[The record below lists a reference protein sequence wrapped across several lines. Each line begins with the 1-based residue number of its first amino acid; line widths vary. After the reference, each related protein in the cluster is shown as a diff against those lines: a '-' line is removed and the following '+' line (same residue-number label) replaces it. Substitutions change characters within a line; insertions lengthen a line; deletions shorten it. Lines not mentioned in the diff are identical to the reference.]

1 MDTELLKTFLEVS
14 RTRHFGRAAES
25 LYLTQS
31 AVSFRIRQLENQL
44 GVNLFTRH
52 RNNIRLT
59 AAGEKLL
66 PYAETLMSTWQAAR
80 KEVAHT
86 SRHNEFSIGASASLW
101 ECMLN
106 QWLGRLYQNQDAHTG
121 LQFEARIAQ
130 RQSLVKQL
138 HERQL
143 DLLITT
149 EAPKMDEF
157 RGLMLNRTKTH
168 VRREKPSKKSTNGRW
183 CPFCANLRLKRH
195 RFEGVFQCPLYFDL
209 SDKKLLT
216 CETVRLSVKP
226 QFSSQLLG
234 YFTLA
239 LYTSAPS
246 KLKGDLNY
254 LRLEWGP
261 DFQQHEAG
269 LIGADEVPILTT
281 SSAEL
286 AQQQIA
292 MLNGCTWLPVSW
304 ARKKGGLHTVVDS
317 TTLSRPLYAIWLQ
330 NSDKNALIRDLLK
343 INVLDEVY

>member
-1 MDTELLKTFLEVS
+1 MESTVDTELLKTFLEVS
-14 RTRHFGRAAES
+14 RTRHFGRAAEA

-59 AAGEKLL
+59 TAGEKLL
-66 PYAETLMSTWQAAR
+66 PYAETLMNTWQAAR

-106 QWLGRLYQNQDAHTG
+106 AWLGRLYQLQEPQSG

-157 RGLMLNRTKTH
+157 
-168 VRREKPSKKSTNGRW
+168 
-183 CPFCANLRLKRH
+183 
-195 RFEGVFQCPLYFDL
+195 
-209 SDKKLLT
+209 
-216 CETVRLSVKP
+216 
-226 QFSSQLLG
+226 SSQLLG
-234 YFTLA
+234 HFTLA
-239 LYTSAPS
+239 LYCSSPARKKS
-246 KLKGDLNY
+246 ELNY

-261 DFQQHEAG
+261 DFQQHETG
-269 LIGADEVPILTT
+269 LIAADEVPVLTT

-286 AQQQIA
+286 ARQQLSA
-292 MLNGCTWLPVSW
+292 LNGCSWLPVNW
-304 ARKKGGLHTVVDS
+304 ANEKGGLHTVADS
-317 TTLSRPLYAIWLQ
+317 ATLSRPLYAIWLQ
-330 NSDKNALIRDLLK
+330 NSDKYSLICDLLK
-343 INVLDEVY
+343 TDLLDEQ

>member
-14 RTRHFGRAAES
+14 RTRHFGRAAEV

-59 AAGEKLL
+59 TAGEKLL
-66 PYAETLMSTWQAAR
+66 PYAETLMNTWQAAR

-106 QWLGRLYQNQDAHTG
+106 AWLGRLYQLQEPQSG

-157 RGLMLNRTKTH
+157 
-168 VRREKPSKKSTNGRW
+168 
-183 CPFCANLRLKRH
+183 
-195 RFEGVFQCPLYFDL
+195 
-209 SDKKLLT
+209 
-216 CETVRLSVKP
+216 
-226 QFSSQLLG
+226 SSQLLG
-234 YFTLA
+234 HFTLA
-239 LYTSAPS
+239 LYCSSPARKKS
-246 KLKGDLNY
+246 ELNY

-261 DFQQHEAG
+261 DFQQHETG
-269 LIGADEVPILTT
+269 LIAADEVPVLTT

-286 AQQQIA
+286 ARQQLSA
-292 MLNGCTWLPVSW
+292 LNGCSWLPVNW
-304 ARKKGGLHTVVDS
+304 VNEKGGLHTVADS
-317 TTLSRPLYAIWLQ
+317 ATLSRPLYAIWLQ
-330 NSDKNALIRDLLK
+330 NSDKYSLICDLLK
-343 INVLDEVY
+343 TDVLDDQ

>member
-14 RTRHFGRAAES
+14 RTRHFGRAAEA

-59 AAGEKLL
+59 TAGEKLL
-66 PYAETLMSTWQAAR
+66 PYAETLMNTWQAAR

-106 QWLGRLYQNQDAHTG
+106 AWLGRLYQLQEPQSG

-157 RGLMLNRTKTH
+157 
-168 VRREKPSKKSTNGRW
+168 
-183 CPFCANLRLKRH
+183 
-195 RFEGVFQCPLYFDL
+195 
-209 SDKKLLT
+209 
-216 CETVRLSVKP
+216 
-226 QFSSQLLG
+226 SSQLLG
-234 YFTLA
+234 HFTLA
-239 LYTSAPS
+239 LYCSSPAHKKS
-246 KLKGDLNY
+246 ELNY

-261 DFQQHEAG
+261 DFQQHETG
-269 LIGADEVPILTT
+269 LIAADEVPVLTT

-286 AQQQIA
+286 ARQQLSA
-292 MLNGCTWLPVSW
+292 LNGCSWLPVNW
-304 ARKKGGLHTVVDS
+304 ANEKGGLHTVADS
-317 TTLSRPLYAIWLQ
+317 ATLSRPLYAIWLQ
-330 NSDKNALIRDLLK
+330 NSDKYSLICDLLK
-343 INVLDEVY
+343 TDVLDEQ

>member
-14 RTRHFGRAAES
+14 RTRHFGRAAEA

-59 AAGEKLL
+59 TAGEKLL
-66 PYAETLMSTWQAAR
+66 PHAETLMNTWQAAR

-106 QWLGRLYQNQDAHTG
+106 TWLGRLYQLQEPQSG

-157 RGLMLNRTKTH
+157 
-168 VRREKPSKKSTNGRW
+168 
-183 CPFCANLRLKRH
+183 
-195 RFEGVFQCPLYFDL
+195 
-209 SDKKLLT
+209 
-216 CETVRLSVKP
+216 
-226 QFSSQLLG
+226 SSQLLG
-234 YFTLA
+234 HFTLA
-239 LYTSAPS
+239 LYCSSPARKKS
-246 KLKGDLNY
+246 ELNY

-261 DFQQHEAG
+261 DFQQHETG
-269 LIGADEVPILTT
+269 LIAADEVPVLTT

-286 AQQQIA
+286 ARQQLSA
-292 MLNGCTWLPVSW
+292 LNGCSWLPVNW
-304 ARKKGGLHTVVDS
+304 ANEKGGLHTVADS
-317 TTLSRPLYAIWLQ
+317 ATLSRPLYAIWLQ
-330 NSDKNALIRDLLK
+330 NSDKYSLICDLLK
-343 INVLDEVY
+343 TDVLDEQ

>member
-14 RTRHFGRAAES
+14 RTRHFGRAAEA

-66 PYAETLMSTWQAAR
+66 PYAETLMNTWQAAR

-106 QWLGRLYQNQDAHTG
+106 DWLERLYQTQEPQTS

-157 RGLMLNRTKTH
+157 
-168 VRREKPSKKSTNGRW
+168 
-183 CPFCANLRLKRH
+183 
-195 RFEGVFQCPLYFDL
+195 
-209 SDKKLLT
+209 
-216 CETVRLSVKP
+216 
-226 QFSSQLLG
+226 SSQLLG
-234 YFTLA
+234 HFTLA
-239 LYTSAPS
+239 LYCAKPS
-246 KLKGDLNY
+246 MLKDALNY

-269 LIGADEVPILTT
+269 LIAADEVPLLTT

-286 AQQQIA
+286 ARRQLPA
-292 MLNGCTWLPVSW
+292 LKGCTWLPTTW
-304 ARKKGGLHTVVDS
+304 AKEKGGLHTVADS
-317 TTLSRPLYAIWLQ
+317 ATLSRPLYAIWLQ
-330 NSDKNALIRDLLK
+330 NSDKHALIKDLLK
-343 INVLDEVY
+343 INVLAE

>member
-1 MDTELLKTFLEVS
+1 MESTVDTELLKTFLEVS
-14 RTRHFGRAAES
+14 RTRHFGRAAEA

-59 AAGEKLL
+59 TAGEKLL
-66 PYAETLMSTWQAAR
+66 PYAETLMNTWQAAR

-106 QWLGRLYQNQDAHTG
+106 AWLGRLYQLQEPQSG

-157 RGLMLNRTKTH
+157 
-168 VRREKPSKKSTNGRW
+168 
-183 CPFCANLRLKRH
+183 
-195 RFEGVFQCPLYFDL
+195 
-209 SDKKLLT
+209 
-216 CETVRLSVKP
+216 
-226 QFSSQLLG
+226 SSQLLG
-234 YFTLA
+234 HFTLA
-239 LYTSAPS
+239 LYCSSPARKKS
-246 KLKGDLNY
+246 ELNY

-261 DFQQHEAG
+261 DFQQHETG
-269 LIGADEVPILTT
+269 LIAADEVPVLTT

-286 AQQQIA
+286 ARQQLSA
-292 MLNGCTWLPVSW
+292 LNGCSWLPVNW
-304 ARKKGGLHTVVDS
+304 ANEKGGLHTVANS
-317 TTLSRPLYAIWLQ
+317 ATLSRPLYAIWLQ
-330 NSDKNALIRDLLK
+330 NSDKYSLICDLLK
-343 INVLDEVY
+343 TDVLDEQ

>member
-14 RTRHFGRAAES
+14 RTRHFGRAAEA

-44 GVNLFTRH
+44 GVNLFTQH

-66 PYAETLMSTWQAAR
+66 PYAETLMNTWQAAR
-80 KEVAHT
+80 KEVANT

-106 QWLGRLYQNQDAHTG
+106 DWLGRLYQLQEPQSG

-157 RGLMLNRTKTH
+157 
-168 VRREKPSKKSTNGRW
+168 
-183 CPFCANLRLKRH
+183 
-195 RFEGVFQCPLYFDL
+195 
-209 SDKKLLT
+209 
-216 CETVRLSVKP
+216 
-226 QFSSQLLG
+226 SSQLLG
-234 YFTLA
+234 HFTLA
-239 LYTSAPS
+239 LYCSSPARMKS
-246 KLKGDLNY
+246 ELNY

-261 DFQQHEAG
+261 DFQQHETG
-269 LIGADEVPILTT
+269 LIAADEVPVLTT

-286 AQQQIA
+286 ARQQLSA
-292 MLNGCTWLPVSW
+292 LNGCSWLPVNW
-304 ARKKGGLHTVVDS
+304 ANEKGGLHTVADS
-317 TTLSRPLYAIWLQ
+317 ATLSRPLYAIWLQ
-330 NSDKNALIRDLLK
+330 NSDKYSLIRDLLK
-343 INVLDEVY
+343 TDVLDEK

>member
-1 MDTELLKTFLEVS
+1 MERVVDTELLKTFLEVS
-14 RTRHFGRAAES
+14 RTRHFGRAAEA

-66 PYAETLMSTWQAAR
+66 PYAETLMNTWQAAR
-80 KEVAHT
+80 KEVANT

-106 QWLGRLYQNQDAHTG
+106 DWLKRLYQSQEPQSS

-149 EAPKMDEF
+149 ETPKMDE
-157 RGLMLNRTKTH
+157 
-168 VRREKPSKKSTNGRW
+168 
-183 CPFCANLRLKRH
+183 
-195 RFEGVFQCPLYFDL
+195 
-209 SDKKLLT
+209 
-216 CETVRLSVKP
+216 
-226 QFSSQLLG
+226 FSSQLLG

-239 LYTSAPS
+239 LYCSSPS
-246 KLKGDLNY
+246 QTKDELNY

-269 LIGADEVPILTT
+269 LIAGDEVPVLTT

-286 AQQQIA
+286 ARQQLSVIK
-292 MLNGCTWLPVSW
+292 GFSWLPVNW
-304 ARKKGGLHTVVDS
+304 AKIKSDLHTVTDS
-317 TTLSRPLYAIWLQ
+317 TTLSRPLYAVWLQ
-330 NSDKNALIRDLLK
+330 NSDKNGLICDLLRTD
-343 INVLDEVY
+343 ILEN

>member
-1 MDTELLKTFLEVS
+1 MESTVDTELLKTFLEVS
-14 RTRHFGRAAES
+14 RTRHFGRAAEA

-59 AAGEKLL
+59 TAGEKLL
-66 PYAETLMSTWQAAR
+66 PYAEKLMNTWQAAR

-106 QWLGRLYQNQDAHTG
+106 AWLGRLYQLQEPQSG

-157 RGLMLNRTKTH
+157 
-168 VRREKPSKKSTNGRW
+168 
-183 CPFCANLRLKRH
+183 
-195 RFEGVFQCPLYFDL
+195 
-209 SDKKLLT
+209 
-216 CETVRLSVKP
+216 
-226 QFSSQLLG
+226 SSQLLG
-234 YFTLA
+234 HFTLA
-239 LYTSAPS
+239 LYCSSPARKKS
-246 KLKGDLNY
+246 ELNY

-261 DFQQHEAG
+261 DFQQHETG
-269 LIGADEVPILTT
+269 LIAADEVPVLTT

-286 AQQQIA
+286 ARQQLSA
-292 MLNGCTWLPVSW
+292 LNGCSWLPVNW
-304 ARKKGGLHTVVDS
+304 ANEKGGLHTVADS
-317 TTLSRPLYAIWLQ
+317 ATLSRPLYAIWLQ
-330 NSDKNALIRDLLK
+330 NSDKYSLICDLLK
-343 INVLDEVY
+343 TDVLDDQ

>member
-1 MDTELLKTFLEVS
+1 MERVVDTELLKTFLEVS
-14 RTRHFGRAAES
+14 RTRHFGRAAEA

-66 PYAETLMSTWQAAR
+66 PYAETLMNTWQAAR
-80 KEVAHT
+80 KEVANT

-106 QWLGRLYQNQDAHTG
+106 DWLKRLYQSQEPQSS

-149 EAPKMDEF
+149 ETPKMDE
-157 RGLMLNRTKTH
+157 
-168 VRREKPSKKSTNGRW
+168 
-183 CPFCANLRLKRH
+183 
-195 RFEGVFQCPLYFDL
+195 
-209 SDKKLLT
+209 
-216 CETVRLSVKP
+216 
-226 QFSSQLLG
+226 FSSQLLG

-239 LYTSAPS
+239 LYCSSPS
-246 KLKGDLNY
+246 QTKDELNY

-269 LIGADEVPILTT
+269 LIAGDEVPVLTT

-286 AQQQIA
+286 ARQQLSVIK
-292 MLNGCTWLPVSW
+292 GFSWLPVNW
-304 ARKKGGLHTVVDS
+304 AKTKSDLHTVTDS
-317 TTLSRPLYAIWLQ
+317 TTLSRPLYAVWLQ
-330 NSDKNALIRDLLK
+330 NSDKNGLICDLLRTN
-343 INVLDEVY
+343 ILEN

>member
-1 MDTELLKTFLEVS
+1 MESTVDTELLKTFLEVS
-14 RTRHFGRAAES
+14 RTRHFGRAAEV

-59 AAGEKLL
+59 TAGEKLL
-66 PYAETLMSTWQAAR
+66 PYAETLMNTWQAAR

-106 QWLGRLYQNQDAHTG
+106 AWLGRLYQLQEPQSG

-157 RGLMLNRTKTH
+157 
-168 VRREKPSKKSTNGRW
+168 
-183 CPFCANLRLKRH
+183 
-195 RFEGVFQCPLYFDL
+195 
-209 SDKKLLT
+209 
-216 CETVRLSVKP
+216 
-226 QFSSQLLG
+226 SSQLLG
-234 YFTLA
+234 HFTLA
-239 LYTSAPS
+239 LYCSSPARKKS
-246 KLKGDLNY
+246 ELNY

-261 DFQQHEAG
+261 DFQQHETG
-269 LIGADEVPILTT
+269 LIAADEVPVLTT

-286 AQQQIA
+286 ARQQLSA
-292 MLNGCTWLPVSW
+292 LNGCSWLPVNW
-304 ARKKGGLHTVVDS
+304 VNEKGGLHTVADS
-317 TTLSRPLYAIWLQ
+317 ATLSRPLYAIWLQ
-330 NSDKNALIRDLLK
+330 NSDKYSLICDLLK
-343 INVLDEVY
+343 TDVLDDQ

>member
-14 RTRHFGRAAES
+14 RTRHFGRAAEA

-66 PYAETLMSTWQAAR
+66 PYAETLMNTWQAAR
-80 KEVAHT
+80 KEVANT

-101 ECMLN
+101 ECLLMD
-106 QWLGRLYQNQDAHTG
+106 WLSRLYQAHDG

-157 RGLMLNRTKTH
+157 
-168 VRREKPSKKSTNGRW
+168 
-183 CPFCANLRLKRH
+183 
-195 RFEGVFQCPLYFDL
+195 
-209 SDKKLLT
+209 
-216 CETVRLSVKP
+216 
-226 QFSSQLLG
+226 SSQLLG
-234 YFTLA
+234 HFTLA
-239 LYTSAPS
+239 LFCASAS
-246 KLKGDLNY
+246 RLKTDLNY
-254 LRLEWGP
+254 LRLEWGA
-261 DFQQHEAG
+261 DFQQHEQG
-269 LIGADEVPILTT
+269 LIASDDIPVLTT

-286 AQQQIA
+286 ARRQLGA
-292 MLNGCTWLPVSW
+292 LNGCTWLPVSW
-304 ARKKGGLHTVVDS
+304 AQEKGGLHAVTDS
-317 TTLSRPLYAIWLQ
+317 TTLTRPLYAIWLQ
-330 NSDKNALIRDLLK
+330 NSDKQAQIRGILETGA
-343 INVLDEVY
+343 IN

>member
-14 RTRHFGRAAES
+14 RTRHFGRAAEA

-31 AVSFRIRQLENQL
+31 AVSFRISQLENQL

-59 AAGEKLL
+59 TAGEKLL
-66 PYAETLMSTWQAAR
+66 PYAETLMNTWQAAR

-106 QWLGRLYQNQDAHTG
+106 AWLGRLYQLQEPQSG

-157 RGLMLNRTKTH
+157 
-168 VRREKPSKKSTNGRW
+168 
-183 CPFCANLRLKRH
+183 
-195 RFEGVFQCPLYFDL
+195 
-209 SDKKLLT
+209 
-216 CETVRLSVKP
+216 
-226 QFSSQLLG
+226 SSQLLG
-234 YFTLA
+234 HFTLA
-239 LYTSAPS
+239 LYCSSPARKKS
-246 KLKGDLNY
+246 ELNY

-261 DFQQHEAG
+261 DFQQHETG
-269 LIGADEVPILTT
+269 LIAADEVPVLTT

-286 AQQQIA
+286 ARQQLSA
-292 MLNGCTWLPVSW
+292 LNGCSWLPVNW
-304 ARKKGGLHTVVDS
+304 ANEKGGLHTVADS
-317 TTLSRPLYAIWLQ
+317 ATLSRPLYAIWLQ
-330 NSDKNALIRDLLK
+330 NSDKYSLICDLLK
-343 INVLDEVY
+343 TDVLDEQ

>member
-14 RTRHFGRAAES
+14 RTRHFGRAAEA

-59 AAGEKLL
+59 TAGEKLL
-66 PYAETLMSTWQAAR
+66 PYAETLMNTWQAAR

-106 QWLGRLYQNQDAHTG
+106 AWLGRLYQLQEPQSG

-157 RGLMLNRTKTH
+157 
-168 VRREKPSKKSTNGRW
+168 
-183 CPFCANLRLKRH
+183 
-195 RFEGVFQCPLYFDL
+195 
-209 SDKKLLT
+209 
-216 CETVRLSVKP
+216 
-226 QFSSQLLG
+226 SSQLLG
-234 YFTLA
+234 HFTLA
-239 LYTSAPS
+239 LYCSSPARKKS
-246 KLKGDLNY
+246 ELNY

-261 DFQQHEAG
+261 DFQQHETV
-269 LIGADEVPILTT
+269 LIAADEVPVLTT

-286 AQQQIA
+286 ARQQLSA
-292 MLNGCTWLPVSW
+292 LNGCSWLPVNW
-304 ARKKGGLHTVVDS
+304 ANEKGGLHTVADS
-317 TTLSRPLYAIWLQ
+317 ATLSRPLYAIWLQ
-330 NSDKNALIRDLLK
+330 NSDKYSLICDLLK
-343 INVLDEVY
+343 TDVLDEQ

>member
-14 RTRHFGRAAES
+14 RTRHFGRAAEA

-66 PYAETLMSTWQAAR
+66 PYAETLMNTWQAAR

-106 QWLGRLYQNQDAHTG
+106 SWLGRLYKAPHN

-149 EAPKMDEF
+149 ESPKMDE
-157 RGLMLNRTKTH
+157 
-168 VRREKPSKKSTNGRW
+168 
-183 CPFCANLRLKRH
+183 
-195 RFEGVFQCPLYFDL
+195 
-209 SDKKLLT
+209 
-216 CETVRLSVKP
+216 
-226 QFSSQLLG
+226 FSSQLLG

-239 LYTSAPS
+239 LYAAEPAQVKT
-246 KLKGDLNY
+246 DLNY

-261 DFQQHEAG
+261 DFQQHEVG
-269 LIGADEVPILTT
+269 LLASDDIPSLTT

-286 AQQQIA
+286 ARQQLSP
-292 MLNGCTWLPVSW
+292 LNGCTWLPMSW
-304 ARKKGGLHTVVDS
+304 AKEKGGLHTVTDS
-317 TTLSRPLYAIWLQ
+317 ATLSRPLYAIWLQ
-330 NSDKNALIRDLLK
+330 NSDKQTQIRDILK
-343 INVLDEVY
+343 TSVLD

>member
-86 SRHNEFSIGASASLW
+86 SRHHQFSIGASASLW
-101 ECMLN
+101 ECMLSD
-106 QWLGRLYQNQDAHTG
+106 WLSRLYDLQGN

-149 EAPKMDEF
+149 ETPKMDE
-157 RGLMLNRTKTH
+157 
-168 VRREKPSKKSTNGRW
+168 
-183 CPFCANLRLKRH
+183 
-195 RFEGVFQCPLYFDL
+195 
-209 SDKKLLT
+209 
-216 CETVRLSVKP
+216 
-226 QFSSQLLG
+226 FSSQLLG
-234 YFTLA
+234 HFTLA
-239 LYTSAPS
+239 LYSAEPG
-246 KLKGDLNY
+246 KNKAELTY
-254 LRLEWGP
+254 LRLEWGA
-261 DFQQHEAG
+261 DFQQHEAE
-269 LIGADEVPILTT
+269 LIASDDVPTLTT
-281 SSAEL
+281 SSAEVAHRQL
-286 AQQQIA
+286 PQ
-292 MLNGCTWLPVSW
+292 LNGCTWLPVLW
-304 ARKKGGLHTVVDS
+304 AEQKNGLHLVADTA
-317 TTLSRPLYAIWLQ
+317 TLSRPLYAIWLQ
-330 NSDKNALIRDLLK
+330 NSDKQNQIKDLLK
-343 INVLDEVY
+343 IKVID

>member
-14 RTRHFGRAAES
+14 RTRHFGRAAEA

-59 AAGEKLL
+59 TAGEKLL
-66 PYAETLMSTWQAAR
+66 PYAETLMNTWQAAR

-106 QWLGRLYQNQDAHTG
+106 AWLGRLYQLQEPQSG

-157 RGLMLNRTKTH
+157 
-168 VRREKPSKKSTNGRW
+168 
-183 CPFCANLRLKRH
+183 
-195 RFEGVFQCPLYFDL
+195 
-209 SDKKLLT
+209 
-216 CETVRLSVKP
+216 
-226 QFSSQLLG
+226 SSQLLG
-234 YFTLA
+234 HFTLA
-239 LYTSAPS
+239 LYCSSPARKKS
-246 KLKGDLNY
+246 ELNY

-261 DFQQHEAG
+261 DFQQHETG
-269 LIGADEVPILTT
+269 LIAADEVPVLKT

-286 AQQQIA
+286 ARQQLSA
-292 MLNGCTWLPVSW
+292 LNGCSWLPVNW
-304 ARKKGGLHTVVDS
+304 ANEKGGLHTVADS
-317 TTLSRPLYAIWLQ
+317 ATLSRPLYAIWLQ
-330 NSDKNALIRDLLK
+330 NSDKYSLICDLLK
-343 INVLDEVY
+343 TDVLNEQ

>member
-14 RTRHFGRAAES
+14 KTRHFGRAAEA

-59 AAGEKLL
+59 PAGDKLL
-66 PYAETLMSTWQAAR
+66 PYAEALMNTWQAAR
-80 KEVAHT
+80 KEVANT

-106 QWLGRLYQNQDAHTG
+106 AWIGRLYGTIST

-157 RGLMLNRTKTH
+157 
-168 VRREKPSKKSTNGRW
+168 
-183 CPFCANLRLKRH
+183 
-195 RFEGVFQCPLYFDL
+195 
-209 SDKKLLT
+209 
-216 CETVRLSVKP
+216 
-226 QFSSQLLG
+226 SSQLLG
-234 YFTLA
+234 NFTLA
-239 LYTSAPS
+239 LYCCDPAKMKSE
-246 KLKGDLNY
+246 LNY

-269 LIGADEVPILTT
+269 LIAHDDVPLLTT
-281 SSAEL
+281 SSAQL
-286 AQQQIA
+286 IKQQLGA
-292 MLNGCTWLPVSW
+292 LNGYAWLPAIW
-304 ARKKGGLHTVVDS
+304 AKAQGTLHTVTDS
-317 TTLSRPLYAIWLQ
+317 TTISRPLYAIWLQ
-330 NSDKNALIRDLLK
+330 NSDKQAQIKEILK
-343 INVLDEVY
+343 TNVLE

>member
-14 RTRHFGRAAES
+14 RTRHFGRAAEA

-59 AAGEKLL
+59 TAGEKLL
-66 PYAETLMSTWQAAR
+66 PYAETLMNTWQAAR

-106 QWLGRLYQNQDAHTG
+106 AWLGRLYQLQEPQSG

-157 RGLMLNRTKTH
+157 
-168 VRREKPSKKSTNGRW
+168 
-183 CPFCANLRLKRH
+183 
-195 RFEGVFQCPLYFDL
+195 
-209 SDKKLLT
+209 
-216 CETVRLSVKP
+216 
-226 QFSSQLLG
+226 SSQLLG
-234 YFTLA
+234 HFTLA
-239 LYTSAPS
+239 LYCSSPARKKS
-246 KLKGDLNY
+246 ELNY

-261 DFQQHEAG
+261 DFQQHETG
-269 LIGADEVPILTT
+269 LIAADEVSVLTT

-286 AQQQIA
+286 ARQQLSA
-292 MLNGCTWLPVSW
+292 LNGCSWLPVNW
-304 ARKKGGLHTVVDS
+304 ANEKGGLHTVADS
-317 TTLSRPLYAIWLQ
+317 ATLSRPLYAIWLQ
-330 NSDKNALIRDLLK
+330 NSDKYSLICDLLK
-343 INVLDEVY
+343 TDVLDEQ

>member
-14 RTRHFGRAAES
+14 RTRHFGRAAEA

-59 AAGEKLL
+59 SAGEKLL
-66 PYAETLMSTWQAAR
+66 PYAETLMNTWQAAR

-106 QWLGRLYQNQDAHTG
+106 AWLGRLYQLQEPQSG

-157 RGLMLNRTKTH
+157 
-168 VRREKPSKKSTNGRW
+168 
-183 CPFCANLRLKRH
+183 
-195 RFEGVFQCPLYFDL
+195 
-209 SDKKLLT
+209 
-216 CETVRLSVKP
+216 
-226 QFSSQLLG
+226 SSQLLG
-234 YFTLA
+234 HFTLA
-239 LYTSAPS
+239 LYCSSPARKKS
-246 KLKGDLNY
+246 ELNY

-261 DFQQHEAG
+261 DFQQHETG
-269 LIGADEVPILTT
+269 LIAADEVPVLTT

-286 AQQQIA
+286 ARQQLSA
-292 MLNGCTWLPVSW
+292 LNGCSWLPVNW
-304 ARKKGGLHTVVDS
+304 ANEKGGLHTVADS
-317 TTLSRPLYAIWLQ
+317 ATLSRPLYAIWLQ
-330 NSDKNALIRDLLK
+330 NSDKYSLICDLLK
-343 INVLDEVY
+343 TDVLDEQ

>member
-1 MDTELLKTFLEVS
+1 MESTVDTELLKTFLEVS
-14 RTRHFGRAAES
+14 RTRHFGRTAEA

-59 AAGEKLL
+59 TAGEKLL
-66 PYAETLMSTWQAAR
+66 PYAETLMNTWQAAR

-106 QWLGRLYQNQDAHTG
+106 AWLGRLYQLQEPQSG

-157 RGLMLNRTKTH
+157 
-168 VRREKPSKKSTNGRW
+168 
-183 CPFCANLRLKRH
+183 
-195 RFEGVFQCPLYFDL
+195 
-209 SDKKLLT
+209 
-216 CETVRLSVKP
+216 
-226 QFSSQLLG
+226 SSQLLG
-234 YFTLA
+234 HFTLA
-239 LYTSAPS
+239 LYCSSPARKKS
-246 KLKGDLNY
+246 ELNY

-261 DFQQHEAG
+261 DFQQHETG
-269 LIGADEVPILTT
+269 LIAADEVPVLTT

-286 AQQQIA
+286 ARQQLSA
-292 MLNGCTWLPVSW
+292 LNGCSWLPVNW
-304 ARKKGGLHTVVDS
+304 ANEKGGLHTVADS
-317 TTLSRPLYAIWLQ
+317 ATLSRPLYAIWLQ
-330 NSDKNALIRDLLK
+330 NSDKYSLICDLLK
-343 INVLDEVY
+343 TDVLDEQ

>member
-1 MDTELLKTFLEVS
+1 MESTVDTELLKTFLEVS
-14 RTRHFGRAAES
+14 RTRHFGRAAEA

-66 PYAETLMSTWQAAR
+66 PYAETLMNTWQAAR

-106 QWLGRLYQNQDAHTG
+106 DWLGRLYQRQEPQNG

-130 RQSLVKQL
+130 RQSLVKQI

-157 RGLMLNRTKTH
+157 
-168 VRREKPSKKSTNGRW
+168 
-183 CPFCANLRLKRH
+183 
-195 RFEGVFQCPLYFDL
+195 
-209 SDKKLLT
+209 
-216 CETVRLSVKP
+216 
-226 QFSSQLLG
+226 SSELLG
-234 YFTLA
+234 HFTLA
-239 LYTSAPS
+239 LYCSSPARMKS
-246 KLKGDLNY
+246 ELNY

-269 LIGADEVPILTT
+269 LIAADEVPVLTT

-286 AQQQIA
+286 ARQQLNA
-292 MLNGCTWLPVSW
+292 LNGCSWLPVNW
-304 ARKKGGLHTVVDS
+304 ANEKGGLHTVADS
-317 TTLSRPLYAIWLQ
+317 ATLSRPLYAIWLQ
-330 NSDKNALIRDLLK
+330 NSDKYSLICDLLK
-343 INVLDEVY
+343 TDVLDRQ

>member
-14 RTRHFGRAAES
+14 RTRHFGRAAEA

-52 RNNIRLT
+52 RNNIHLT
-59 AAGEKLL
+59 TAGEKLL
-66 PYAETLMSTWQAAR
+66 PYAETLMNTWQAAR

-106 QWLGRLYQNQDAHTG
+106 AWLGRLYQLQEPQSG

-157 RGLMLNRTKTH
+157 
-168 VRREKPSKKSTNGRW
+168 
-183 CPFCANLRLKRH
+183 
-195 RFEGVFQCPLYFDL
+195 
-209 SDKKLLT
+209 
-216 CETVRLSVKP
+216 
-226 QFSSQLLG
+226 SSQLLG
-234 YFTLA
+234 HFTLA
-239 LYTSAPS
+239 LYCSSPARKKS
-246 KLKGDLNY
+246 ELNY

-261 DFQQHEAG
+261 DFQQHETG
-269 LIGADEVPILTT
+269 LIAADEVPVLTT

-286 AQQQIA
+286 ARQQLSA
-292 MLNGCTWLPVSW
+292 LNGCSWLPVNW
-304 ARKKGGLHTVVDS
+304 ANEKGGLHTVADS
-317 TTLSRPLYAIWLQ
+317 ATLSRPLYAIWLQ
-330 NSDKNALIRDLLK
+330 NSDKYSLICDLLK
-343 INVLDEVY
+343 TDVLDEQ

>member
-14 RTRHFGRAAES
+14 RTRHFGRAAEA

-59 AAGEKLL
+59 TAGEKLL
-66 PYAETLMSTWQAAR
+66 PYAETLMNTWQAAR
-80 KEVAHT
+80 KEVAHI

-106 QWLGRLYQNQDAHTG
+106 AWLGRLYQLQEPQSG

-157 RGLMLNRTKTH
+157 
-168 VRREKPSKKSTNGRW
+168 
-183 CPFCANLRLKRH
+183 
-195 RFEGVFQCPLYFDL
+195 
-209 SDKKLLT
+209 
-216 CETVRLSVKP
+216 
-226 QFSSQLLG
+226 SSQLLG
-234 YFTLA
+234 HFTLA
-239 LYTSAPS
+239 LYCSSPARKKS
-246 KLKGDLNY
+246 ELNY

-261 DFQQHEAG
+261 DFQQHETG
-269 LIGADEVPILTT
+269 LIAADEVPVLTT

-286 AQQQIA
+286 ARQQLSA
-292 MLNGCTWLPVSW
+292 LNGCSWLPVNW
-304 ARKKGGLHTVVDS
+304 ANEKGGLHTVADS
-317 TTLSRPLYAIWLQ
+317 ATLSRPLYAIWLQ
-330 NSDKNALIRDLLK
+330 NSDKYSLICDLLK
-343 INVLDEVY
+343 TDVLDEQ